1 MPELNEVLDT
11 QTVTTETKVDTVVD
25 ITTIEKTES
34 ETTVPQTSAPAKK
47 APVKKAAPA
56 KKAIDVKQNVK
67 PETQETKSEENAKP
81 ESTATANSVPVEK
94 KQPTKKKKETDD
106 DNESEEDK
114 ALRRPPMEQLT
125 KDFEKYLST
134 LEVGGQQ
141 LKKLEYKCGKV
152 IYGLH
157 IEESKDFRVIAF
169 KARKKSKSVAGKSR
183 CIFYFGL
190 TKDLTNITK
199 KFAGTST
206 TEFGKCS
213 VQVKKPVQLI
223 LDKATY
229 NEHFGQ
235 DVEKVMTTLKG
246 LSELTIEHKNEQW
259 KVFQDKV
266 EAKKKAETEKDK
278 KTTTTK
284 VQKKAT
290 VGEE

>member
-1 MPELNEVLDT
+1 MPELNDVLDT
-11 QTVTTETKVDTVVD
+11 TVVD
-25 ITTIEKTES
+25 KVVEVTTIEK
-34 ETTVPQTSAPAKK
+34 
-47 APVKKAAPA
+47 
-56 KKAIDVKQNVK
+56 
-67 PETQETKSEENAKP
+67 PETVETKVATKP
-81 ESTATANSVPVEK
+81 VTKKPVEK
-94 KQPTKKKKETDD
+94 KPEAKVETKTESTESTTTAPATVEKKTKKAKEVAGET
-106 DNESEEDK
+106 EEEK

-125 KDFEKYLST
+125 KDFEKYVAT

-157 IEESKDFRVIAF
+157 IEEGKDFRVIAF

-190 TKDLTNITK
+190 TKDLANVVK
-199 KFAGTST
+199 KFPGTST

-229 NEHFGQ
+229 DEHFGQ
-235 DVEKVMTTLKG
+235 DVEKIMTELKG
-246 LSELTIEHKNEQW
+246 LCELTIEHKNEQW
-259 KVFQDKV
+259 TSFQEKA
-266 EAKKKAETEKDK
+266 EAKKKAAAEKEKKSTPKVVK
-278 KTTTTK
+278 KTN
-284 VQKKAT
+284 